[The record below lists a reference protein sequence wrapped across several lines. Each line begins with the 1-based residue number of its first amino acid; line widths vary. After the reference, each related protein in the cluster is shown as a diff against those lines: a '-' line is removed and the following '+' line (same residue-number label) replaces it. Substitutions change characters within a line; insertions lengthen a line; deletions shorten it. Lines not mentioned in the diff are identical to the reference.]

1 VKKKILTDSIYAA
14 CVWAVIIVVCL
25 IITHTA
31 IMPLLSG
38 HFKQLVVVPDLTGLT
53 EDEAVTALED
63 LKLHYAWHEEGQYSA
78 TIPKGAIML
87 QTPFAGKEVK
97 ENRTVYL
104 KISKGLREVLIP
116 DLRGKSKRQAEIT
129 LHQLGLKIGKSIRSA
144 HALIPRGVVIRTEPS
159 SNTMVTIGDPVDL
172 VVSSARK
179 SGTLILPSVVGLSYN
194 RAVEL
199 LDSVG
204 FLIGE
209 KKVVQDTSTLPLT
222 VLDQQPRSGEYLQT
236 NTRIDLTV
244 AE

>member
-1 VKKKILTDSIYAA
+1 
-14 CVWAVIIVVCL
+14 
-25 IITHTA
+25 
-31 IMPLLSG
+31 
-38 HFKQLVVVPDLTGLT
+38 
-53 EDEAVTALED
+53 
-63 LKLHYAWHEEGQYSA
+63 
-78 TIPKGAIML
+78 
-87 QTPFAGKEVK
+87 
-97 ENRTVYL
+97 
-104 KISKGLREVLIP
+104 
-116 DLRGKSKRQAEIT
+116 
-129 LHQLGLKIGKSIRSA
+129 
-144 HALIPRGVVIRTEPS
+144 
-159 SNTMVTIGDPVDL
+159 MVTIGDPVDL